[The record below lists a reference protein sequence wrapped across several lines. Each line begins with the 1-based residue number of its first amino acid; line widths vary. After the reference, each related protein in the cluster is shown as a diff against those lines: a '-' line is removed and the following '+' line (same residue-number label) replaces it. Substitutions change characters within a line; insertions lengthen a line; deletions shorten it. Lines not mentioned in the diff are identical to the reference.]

1 MSNVLYS
8 RDASNGGDCATT
20 TSDTQKELKGYEEKL
35 KCLIKP
41 RNLPPA
47 PKPTKSVRV
56 YTKSEMN
63 VPKRFE
69 DENMSLH
76 PARNGRESWTKA
88 ETKAALELWE
98 EGNAV
103 EDIAKMLGRTTGSV
117 EGKINRERGKGKT
130 ARRRAGNWTDKDT
143 DMLMSLLEAG
153 KKYSE
158 IAKEMHVSI
167 STIQKH
173 LRKEKK

>member
-1 MSNVLYS
+1 M
-8 RDASNGGDCATT
+8 
-20 TSDTQKELKGYEEKL
+20 
-35 KCLIKP
+35 KCSIRKIV
-41 RNLPPA
+41 LPPA
-47 PKPTKSVRV
+47 PEPTKPVRV
-56 YTKSEMN
+56 FTKSEMN

-98 EGNAV
+98 EGKAV

-143 DMLMSLLEAG
+143 DTLMSLLEAG

-173 LRKEKK
+173 LKEKK